1 MMTKTHAT
9 RRPRPA
15 TWARNTLIKNHE
27 DLGIA
32 ALHAAL
38 VCQNFCSTAQTTQQV
53 STWHGAPN
61 MSGILAGVA
70 ES

>member
-1 MMTKTHAT
+1 MTKTHAT
-9 RRPRPA
+9 RRPRPT
-15 TWARNTLIKNHE
+15 TWARSTQIKNYE

-38 VCQNFCSTAQTTQQV
+38 VCKNFRSPAQANHQV

>member
-1 MMTKTHAT
+1 MTKIHAT
-9 RRPRPA
+9 RRLGPA
-15 TWARNTLIKNHE
+15 TWTRTTLTKNYE

-38 VCQNFCSTAQTTQQV
+38 VCKNFRSPAHADHKV
-53 STWHGAPN
+53 PTWHGAPN

>member
-1 MMTKTHAT
+1 MTKTHAT
-9 RRPRPA
+9 RRPRTT
-15 TWARNTLIKNHE
+15 TWTRTALIKNYE

-38 VCQNFCSTAQTTQQV
+38 VCRNFRSPAQAANQLT
-53 STWHGAPN
+53 TWHGAPN

>member
-1 MMTKTHAT
+1 MTKTHAT
-9 RRPRPA
+9 RRPRA
-15 TWARNTLIKNHE
+15 TTWARTAQIKNYE

-38 VCQNFCSTAQTTQQV
+38 VCKNFRSPAQAANLA